1 MRRPGLTAAVV
12 AALPLL
18 LGIDLL
24 RSKSRA
30 VEEGNAQMKAGK
42 AEEALGRYDQAAE
55 RLPNDPGVRFNRGTA
70 LFGLGRYDEAA
81 QEFLRAT
88 ETKGGALRASAFYN
102 LGNSFFQAQKYGEAI
117 EAYKRALAFD
127 PSDARAKW
135 NLEIALRKK
144 REQDEQKK
152 QDQKNDQQKQ
162 DQKNGEQKPDDG
174 KPQNDD
180 PDPKSDQPPKPED
193 KNDENGKNGEQPDQK
208 KPGDQ
213 DGQGKDP
220 DKQNAAP
227 DEPPPNEP
235 PPNGQPE
242 GGRAGE
248 DPARAELREIDA
260 VLDSLE
266 RSPKALE
273 KERARLR
280 AVRRRPPAK
289 DW

>member
-144 REQDEQKK
+144 REQDDQQK